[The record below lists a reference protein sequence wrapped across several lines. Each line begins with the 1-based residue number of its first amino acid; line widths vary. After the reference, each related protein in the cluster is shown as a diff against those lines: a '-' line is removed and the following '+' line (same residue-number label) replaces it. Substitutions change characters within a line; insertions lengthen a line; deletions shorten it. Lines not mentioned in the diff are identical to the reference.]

1 MHQSKIHPISVL
13 FYPTDIW
20 LTKNRTR
27 WEGCDNGKG
36 AVPRKLG
43 GQKEMILKDGRERER
58 ERERESERECSHR
71 VIWVEKEND
80 NSFFE
85 IKRHVWLM

>member
-1 MHQSKIHPISVL
+1 MRLI
-13 FYPTDIW
+13 FPTDIW
-20 LTKNRTR
+20 FLKNRTR

-43 GQKEMILKDGRERER
+43 GQKEMRLKDGEREI
-58 ERERESERECSHR
+58 ESESECSLR
-71 VIWVEKEND
+71 MIWVEKEND
-80 NSFFE
+80 NSFLE

>member
-1 MHQSKIHPISVL
+1 MHQNKFYPISVL
-13 FYPTDIW
+13 FSPTDIW
-20 LTKNRTR
+20 FLKNRTR

-43 GQKEMILKDGRERER
+43 GQKEMRLKDG
-58 ERERESERECSHR
+58 ERESERECSLR
-71 VIWVEKEND
+71 MIWVEKEND